1 MSITLSRRRRARSES
16 AEQEGSANVPPV
28 LPVVTMTVQ
37 ADATLRVVVDGEPFG
52 PPTFAPPW
60 QRHSFAQ
67 IISEVVEQRDSPV
80 RVVVHE
86 LDGTVYT
93 DIVTAPLHP
102 VSLDQSPSAGPRAS
116 VEDGDSARDAM
127 EPSHPRALQNG
138 EGFVPGEEVAVAV
151 IVRHAAA
158 SGDGAAR
165 AQIEP
170 GLLDLSPTH
179 EVILLGR
186 VSGTCVIGHPA

>member
-1 MSITLSRRRRARSES
+1 MTITLSRRRRARRES
-16 AEQEGSANVPPV
+16 TEQEVASAVPPV

-37 ADATLRVVVDGEPFG
+37 PDATLRVVVDGEPFD
-52 PPTFAPPW
+52 PPPFAPSW

-67 IISEVVEQRDSPV
+67 IISEVVEQRHSPA

-93 DIVTAPLHP
+93 DIVTAAFHP
-102 VSLDQSPSAGPRAS
+102 ASLDQSPPAEPPAS
-116 VEDGDSARDAM
+116 VEDGDSARDAT
-127 EPSHPRALQNG
+127 EPSHPLALQNG

-151 IVRHAAA
+151 IVRHTS
-158 SGDGAAR
+158 SGREGAAR

-186 VSGTCVIGHPA
+186 VSGTCIVGHPA

>member
-1 MSITLSRRRRARSES
+1 MSITLSRRRRVRSES
-16 AEQEGSANVPPV
+16 AEQEESANVPPV

-37 ADATLRVVVDGEPFG
+37 ANATLRVVVDGKPFG

-67 IISEVVEQRDSPV
+67 IISEVIEQRRSPV
-80 RVVVHE
+80 RVVMHE

-102 VSLDQSPSAGPRAS
+102 ASLDQSPAELPPAS
-116 VEDGDSARDAM
+116 VEHDDLAPDDAA
-127 EPSHPRALQNG
+127 PLHPLALQNA

-151 IVRHAAA
+151 IVRHTGA
-158 SGDGAAR
+158 GREGAAR
-165 AQIEP
+165 ALIEP

-186 VSGTCVIGHPA
+186 VSGTCIVGHPA

>member
-1 MSITLSRRRRARSES
+1 MSITLSRRRRARHEN
-16 AEQEGSANVPPV
+16 AEQEVAAAVPPV

-60 QRHSFAQ
+60 QRHSLAQ
-67 IISEVVEQRDSPV
+67 IISEVVEQRHSPV
-80 RVVVHE
+80 RVVVNE
-86 LDGTVYT
+86 LDRTVYT
-93 DIVTAPLHP
+93 DILTAPLHP
-102 VSLDQSPSAGPRAS
+102 ASLEQSPSELPPAS
-116 VEDGDSARDAM
+116 AEHDDPARDEA
-127 EPSHPRALQNG
+127 EPPHPHALQNG

-151 IVRHAAA
+151 IVRHTRA
-158 SGDGAAR
+158 GREGAAR
-165 AQIEP
+165 ALIES

-186 VSGTCVIGHPA
+186 VSGTCIVGHPA

>member
-1 MSITLSRRRRARSES
+1 MTSIITRRRRARREN
-16 AEQEGSANVPPV
+16 AEQKSAASVPPV

-37 ADATLRVVVDGEPFG
+37 PDATLRVVVDGEPFG

-67 IISEVVEQRDSPV
+67 IISEVIEQRHSPV

-86 LDGTVYT
+86 LDGTDYT

-102 VSLDQSPSAGPRAS
+102 ASPDPSVLEPPPAS
-116 VEDGDSARDAM
+116 TEGDAPAPDA
-127 EPSHPRALQNG
+127 PDLSHLLALQND

-151 IVRHAAA
+151 IIRHTGAGAE
-158 SGDGAAR
+158 GAAR
-165 AQIEP
+165 ALIKP

-186 VSGTCVIGHPA
+186 VSGACIVGHPA

>member
-1 MSITLSRRRRARSES
+1 MSITLSRRRRARSAS
-16 AEQEGSANVPPV
+16 AEQEDSANVPPV

-37 ADATLRVVVDGEPFG
+37 ANATLRVVVDGEPFG

-67 IISEVVEQRDSPV
+67 IIGEVIEQRRSPV

-93 DIVTAPLHP
+93 DIETAPLHP
-102 VSLDQSPSAGPRAS
+102 APLDQSPAELPPAS
-116 VEDGDSARDAM
+116 VEHDDLAPDDAA
-127 EPSHPRALQNG
+127 PLHPLALQNA
-138 EGFVPGEEVAVAV
+138 EGFAPGEEVAGAV
-151 IVRHAAA
+151 IVRHTGA
-158 SGDGAAR
+158 GREGAAR
-165 AQIEP
+165 ALIEP
-170 GLLDLSPTH
+170 GLLDLSPTY

-186 VSGTCVIGHPA
+186 VSGTCIVGHPT